1 MKSNPYDLIIVGL
14 GAMGAAALWQA
25 AKRGARVLGID
36 RHDPPHDQG
45 SSHGDTRITRLA
57 IGEGEMYMPFIQRAN
72 DIWRE
77 LEAQTGQTL
86 FHQSGGLIIAPQT
99 GAAKFHADGD
109 FVQISARIASKFGI
123 NHEVL
128 DADEI
133 RARFPLLTPRDTDRA
148 YHETDSGVLRPERC
162 IATQLRLAREAG
174 ADTRVNE
181 QVITWDADANGASVT
196 TDRDTYRADK
206 LILSAGAW
214 MTELLRDEWRGG
226 LRVCRQQ
233 IHWFE
238 ADDLRLFAP
247 DVFPYVIWIGDTPED
262 FWSTFPAPTDGVAGV
277 KMVSE
282 QYHTSEAVDKISRVV
297 TDEEIADMAQRTKRH
312 LRGTGERSVRAD
324 VCFYTVTRDE
334 HFVVDFHPASRR
346 VALASP
352 CSGHGFKHSA
362 AIGESLAQMALDG
375 GAELDVSGFAL
386 ARL

>member
-1 MKSNPYDLIIVGL
+1 
-14 GAMGAAALWQA
+14 MGAAALWQA
-25 AKRGARVLGID
+25 TKRGARVLGID
-36 RHDPPHDQG
+36 RHDPPHSLG

-72 DIWRE
+72 EIWRE
-77 LEAQTGQTL
+77 LEARTGQTL

-109 FVQISARIASKFGI
+109 FVEISARIARKFGI
-123 NHEVL
+123 AHEVL
-128 DADEI
+128 NADQI
-133 RARFPLLTPRDTDRA
+133 RSRFPLLTPRDTDRA
-148 YHETDSGVLRPERC
+148 YHEPDSGVLRPERC

-174 ADTRVNE
+174 ATTRVNE
-181 QVITWDADANGASVT
+181 QVISWEADASGASVT
-196 TDRDTYRADK
+196 TDKDTYRADK

-214 MTELLRDEWRGG
+214 MTELLHDEWRGG

-238 ADDLRLFAP
+238 ADDLRQFAP
-247 DVFPYVIWIGDTPED
+247 DVFPWVIWIGDTPED
-262 FWSTFPAPTDGVAGV
+262 FWSTFPAPTDGVPGV
-277 KMVSE
+277 KMISE
-282 QYHTSEAVDKISRVV
+282 QYDKSEAVDKISRVV
-297 TDEEIADMAQRTKRH
+297 TDAEIADMARRTKQR

-346 VALASP
+346 VVLASP

-375 GAELDVSGFAL
+375 GAALDVSGFAL